1 MVEKIPIK
9 KLSLKGKNNLRL
21 FFRFL
26 EENHC
31 FTNYQKAFINS
42 KHNNIQSF
50 QTSFPDFCNTNINLI
65 LLVSFVWGETE
76 EGFDFWDKIHK
87 RFITLLNQLEGIA
100 K

>member
-26 EENHC
+26 KENHC
-31 FTNYQKAFINS
+31 FNNFQKAFTNS

-50 QTSFPDFCNTNINLI
+50 QNFCNTNVNLI

-76 EGFDFWDKIHK
+76 EGYDFWNNIHK

>member
-1 MVEKIPIK
+1 MMDKILIK

-26 EENHC
+26 KENHC
-31 FTNYQKAFINS
+31 FNNYQKAFYSS
-42 KHNNIQSF
+42 KRNNCIQSF
-50 QTSFPDFCNTNINLI
+50 QDFCNNNVNLI

-76 EGFDFWDKIHK
+76 EGFDFWQNIHI
-87 RFITLLNQLEGIA
+87 RFITLLSQLEGIT